1 MDALADL
8 GVIVI
13 LQVRLQLVGPLFF
26 GVPFAAFDAFGR
38 TKAARAGLA
47 RSDGVNLG
55 SRPIALI
62 LLDRRNS
69 HCEASRA
76 CTRYCRLARAHA
88 AGSCLTSRES
98 GISASLTT
106 TLMVSSA
113 QGLNT
118 SVKAPRTAATPVNTP
133 KASEIRIL
141 QSRCSSAAQLSISF
155 ICSQL
160 RHHVEERFWRHNRNR
175 RACAPNCQRARYRS

>member
-62 LLDRRNS
+62 LLDRRNR

-76 CTRYCRLARAHA
+76 GACDGRFALAHA
-88 AGSCLTSRES
+88 SGPACFISRES
-98 GISASLTT
+98 GIRATLTT
-106 TLMVSSA
+106 TLIVSSA

-118 SVKAPRTAATPVNTP
+118 SVKAPSTPATPVNTP
-133 KASEIRIL
+133 NASEIRML

-155 ICSQL
+155 I
-160 RHHVEERFWRHNRNR
+160 
-175 RACAPNCQRARYRS
+175 ACPMKETAANYSG